1 MQTISLINR
10 LISLPGSSSVDES
23 VHPRPSNA
31 IDQSVLYLNLIKYIN
46 EQQTTLTE
54 SSYDSR
60 KAMSDTSI
68 VKNNQFIMQ
77 LDVMMSKT
85 GYSSSARS
93 VFDERDDTNWFHLL
107 TKIAIYKSNRTID
120 CLLFSIFKK
129 IAQLTPLLFGSLL
142 GPYANKIHS
151 VVLRK
156 IEAKSQGQIV
166 SIVCEFLCS
175 LIESQPAFFQKLAD
189 LSETSGVTEGESEK
203 KEAGGKLIE
212 GDKSVL
218 KALFK
223 LLSELKKVSVN

>member
-1 MQTISLINR
+1 
-10 LISLPGSSSVDES
+10 
-23 VHPRPSNA
+23 
-31 IDQSVLYLNLIKYIN
+31 
-46 EQQTTLTE
+46 
-54 SSYDSR
+54 
-60 KAMSDTSI
+60 
-68 VKNNQFIMQ
+68 MQ

>member
-1 MQTISLINR
+1 
-10 LISLPGSSSVDES
+10 
-23 VHPRPSNA
+23 
-31 IDQSVLYLNLIKYIN
+31 
-46 EQQTTLTE
+46 
-54 SSYDSR
+54 
-60 KAMSDTSI
+60 
-68 VKNNQFIMQ
+68 
-77 LDVMMSKT
+77 
-85 GYSSSARS
+85 
-93 VFDERDDTNWFHLL
+93 
-107 TKIAIYKSNRTID
+107 
-120 CLLFSIFKK
+120 
-129 IAQLTPLLFGSLL
+129 
-142 GPYANKIHS
+142 
-151 VVLRK
+151 VLRK